1 MYRRGQWFEHRG
13 LAHRHAERG
22 GAVQRRDAAREARL
36 KYLHDDWGTDQTYNH
51 MAVGWTW
58 AFDTPYKW
66 TKQIASHFGGTRQGM
81 VMPWPNRI

>member
-1 MYRRGQWFEHRG
+1 
-13 LAHRHAERG
+13 
-22 GAVQRRDAAREARL
+22 
-36 KYLHDDWGTDQTYNH
+36 HDDWGTDQTYNH

-81 VMPWPNRI
+81 VMPWPNRIKDKGGVRNQFSHCIDIVQISCPERRLSLGKG

>member
-1 MYRRGQWFEHRG
+1 
-13 LAHRHAERG
+13 
-22 GAVQRRDAAREARL
+22 
-36 KYLHDDWGTDQTYNH
+36 